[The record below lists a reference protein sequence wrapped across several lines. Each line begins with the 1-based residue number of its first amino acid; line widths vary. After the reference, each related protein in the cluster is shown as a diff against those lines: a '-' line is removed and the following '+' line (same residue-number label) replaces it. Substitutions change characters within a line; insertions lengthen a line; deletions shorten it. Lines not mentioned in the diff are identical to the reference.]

1 MEKVLKK
8 KIRKQRTATHRK
20 VNQFL
25 KTSSKCHLFD
35 GFDKSGVPITECFYP
50 WWRECTGDPFQC
62 KKQYYKHLQCTK
74 TQNNGENSST

>member
-1 MEKVLKK
+1 MERVLKK
-8 KIRKQRTATHRK
+8 KVRKPRTATHRK

-25 KTSSKCHLFD
+25 ETGSKCHLFD
-35 GFDKSGVPITECFYP
+35 GFNKDGVPITECFYP

-74 TQNNGENSST
+74 TQNNGKNSST